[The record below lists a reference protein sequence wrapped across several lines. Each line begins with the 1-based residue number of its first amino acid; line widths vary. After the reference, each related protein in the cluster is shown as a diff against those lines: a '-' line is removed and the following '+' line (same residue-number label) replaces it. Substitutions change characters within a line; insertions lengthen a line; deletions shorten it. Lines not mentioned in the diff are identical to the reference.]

1 DAAKIKYSEVG
12 AVIKRQLKYS
22 TSGTLNLYKLFV
34 EEIVDKYT
42 NENGFISLL
51 IPSSILTDK
60 SCTKLRS
67 YLLLNNKISSLK
79 IIDEGS
85 GYVNAQQALTTM
97 LIQKGKKTTNIKVT
111 KDFYNNPN
119 QETKINIQDIINDTT
134 GNAIYAVNEKEYHIL
149 KQLRTFPTL
158 K

>member
-1 DAAKIKYSEVG
+1 YFDIDLEKKYFDNRIAKGLLINVLSEELPYIPIEEVFPSSIVKRGFDIVVTNPPYKNLKAERKHYATKKDYDAAKIKYSEVG

-85 GYVNAQQALTTM
+85 GYV
-97 LIQKGKKTTNIKVT
+97 
-111 KDFYNNPN
+111 
-119 QETKINIQDIINDTT
+119 
-134 GNAIYAVNEKEYHIL
+134 
-149 KQLRTFPTL
+149 
-158 K
+158 